1 MVNGKVYNDL
11 FINSDLEGGN
21 TLSLINS
28 DKAITK
34 YISGTEIGL
43 LWSMPFNAQIRD
55 VIYQYIDYVKG
66 FEDKIMD
73 SWPVQR
79 LRYIYQLQTAHF
91 VYPSA
96 THTRFNHSVGV
107 MHLSYKYMNQLLR
120 SISKYDGR
128 ESRKLKELYSK
139 SREAVIAA
147 RIVGLLHDIGHG
159 PFSHAFDAYVYK
171 NRSFLG
177 YKLGNHELLGYII
190 YRDYLRDVI
199 KKSFASYNNILGIDA
214 DYVLEIIDE
223 SMKPPLGMKDH
234 TDLISRNMLR
244 LDEFY
249 APRPDKAVHG
259 IVRLVVRDYIY
270 TSDIIDYLRR
280 DSYFTGLPLGNI
292 NDEWLIRN
300 TYLIEHQGLLVPA
313 ISTKA
318 VDDLVRLL
326 NARKMMY
333 KNVYLHHVNIA
344 FVETIGFLLNCL
356 RDYIANIIDE
366 MMSSP
371 DKLKLYLSLTDY
383 GIYGLLQM
391 IMARGDIGN
400 LCKDYKE
407 LARQSLENL
416 FIYRKPAWKRLDTFM
431 YDLRSARH
439 IFSSRF
445 GETMQRAI
453 KESIKKEVSLELKS
467 KGFSEEDVRVVITS
481 IDVYPS
487 ASKEIVKYI
496 LLVKLRD
503 EKPIDLREENPEAF
517 AERHGLI
524 PEALFIV
531 YLNRSK
537 YRELSED
544 ELNRAR
550 HVVIDILEDAIG
562 GKIKEA
568 PETS

>member
-1 MVNGKVYNDL
+1 M
-11 FINSDLEGGN
+11 
-21 TLSLINS
+21 SLIND
-28 DKAITK
+28 DKTLTK
-34 YISGTEIGL
+34 YAGSTELGL

-66 FEDKIMD
+66 FEDSIID

-79 LRYIYQLQTAHF
+79 LRYVYQLQTAHF

-96 THTRFNHSVGV
+96 THTRFNHSLGV

-120 SISKYDGR
+120 SITKYSDRGTDKLR
-128 ESRKLKELYSK
+128 EVLSK

-147 RIVGLLHDIGHG
+147 RILGLLHDIGHG
-159 PFSHAFDAYVYK
+159 PFSHAFDTYVYK
-171 NRSFLG
+171 NRDFLG
-177 YKLGNHELLGYII
+177 YRLGNHELLGYII
-190 YRDYLRDVI
+190 YRDYLRDEIRKTITNHNDVLGVDVDFVI
-199 KKSFASYNNILGIDA
+199 DIL
-214 DYVLEIIDE
+214 DE
-223 SMKPPLGMKDH
+223 SLKPPLGMKDH
-234 TDLISRNMLR
+234 TDLVSKNIIR

-249 APRPDKAVHG
+249 VPRPDKAIHG

-300 TYLIEHQGLLVPA
+300 TYLLEHHGLLVPA

-344 FVETIGFLLNCL
+344 FDETIGFLLNCL
-356 RDYIANIIDE
+356 RDYIAGIIDKMLE
-366 MMSSP
+366 SS
-371 DKLKLYLSLTDY
+371 DNLRLYLSLTDY
-383 GIYGLLQM
+383 SIYGLLQM

-400 LCKDYKE
+400 LCRDYRE

-416 FIYRKPAWKRLDTFM
+416 FIHRKPAWKRLDTFI

-439 IFSSRF
+439 IFSNRF
-445 GETMQRAI
+445 GDIMQKAIRETI
-453 KESIKKEVSLELKS
+453 KREIAQELGA
-467 KGFSEEDVRVVITS
+467 KGFSEEDVRVVIES
-481 IDVYPS
+481 ISIYPS
-487 ASKEIVKYI
+487 ASREIIKY
-496 LLVKLRD
+496 LLLAKLRD
-503 EKPIDLREENPEAF
+503 EKPIDVREENPDRF
-517 AERHGLI
+517 AEKNGLI

-531 YLNRSK
+531 YLNRNK
-537 YRELSED
+537 YRKLIEE

-550 HVVIDILEDAIG
+550 YIVIDILEDAIG